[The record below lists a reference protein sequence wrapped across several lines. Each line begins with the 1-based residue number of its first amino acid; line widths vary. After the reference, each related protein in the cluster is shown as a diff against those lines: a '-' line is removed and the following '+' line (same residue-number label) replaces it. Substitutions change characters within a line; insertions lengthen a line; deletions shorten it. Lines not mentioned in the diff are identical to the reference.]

1 MSAAHVAAIDL
12 GATSGRVMRA
22 EVGSDVLR
30 LEEVARF
37 ENVPVQVGDG
47 LHWSILGLYGA
58 AGAGLA
64 AATRD
69 GAVSSVA
76 VDSWGCDYALLRGDA
91 MLGIPFSYRDE
102 RSLRGMELVE
112 RLVPHAESFTR
123 NGLQRLP
130 LTTVNQLVMDR
141 ESGLLEAAD
150 GFLHVPDLVGWWL
163 AGTRVAERTIAST
176 SGMLR
181 LDGTWD
187 APMLARL
194 GVDAGILPPV
204 VEPGTR
210 LGSVLPETARHFGIR
225 GDLEVVAVGSHDTA
239 SAVVATPMA
248 PGGAYISS
256 GTWSLVGIE
265 TAAPIV
271 SDEARTAGFTNEAG
285 VDGRT
290 RFLKNVMGMWLL
302 SETLR
307 HWEAAGEPAELQGL
321 LDAAAAVERP
331 VSTFDPT
338 DDRFYL
344 PGDMPG
350 RIAEWLRER
359 DRPVPATRAELVR
372 SILESLAV
380 AYADV
385 LRDVEALSGQRIER
399 VHVVGGGSRNAL
411 LCRLTADRLGVPVVA
426 GPVEATAI
434 GNVLVQARTLGA
446 IDGDLDA
453 LRDLVRR
460 TTRLVVHEP
469 TARSR

>member
-1 MSAAHVAAIDL
+1 MSTAHVAAIDL

-22 EVGSDVLR
+22 EVGEGTLLLD
-30 LEEVARF
+30 EVARF
-37 ENVPVQVGDG
+37 DNVPVRVGDG

-69 GAVSSVA
+69 GLVSSVG

-112 RLVPHAESFTR
+112 RLVPHAESFVR
-123 NGLQRLP
+123 NGLQRIP

-141 ESGLLEAAD
+141 ESGLLAAAD
-150 GFLHVPDLVGWWL
+150 GFLHVPDLFGWWL
-163 AGTRVAERTIAST
+163 TGSRVAERTIAST

-187 APMLARL
+187 APMLERL
-194 GVDAGILPPV
+194 GVDAGILPRV
-204 VEPGTR
+204 VEPGEL
-210 LGSVLPETARHFGIR
+210 LGPVLPAVASHFGIR
-225 GDLEVVAVGSHDTA
+225 GDLDVVAVGSHDTA
-239 SAVVATPMA
+239 SAVVATPMT

-265 TAAPIV
+265 TDAPIV
-271 SDEARTAGFTNEAG
+271 SDGAREAGFTNEAG

-307 HWEAAGEPAELQGL
+307 HWDAEGERVDLEPL
-321 LDAAAAVERP
+321 LDAAAAVDRP

-338 DDRFYL
+338 DARFYL
-344 PGDMPG
+344 PGDMPA
-350 RIAEWLRER
+350 RIAAWLRER
-359 DRPVPATRAELVR
+359 DLPVPASPAELVR
-372 SILESLAV
+372 SILESLAI
-380 AYADV
+380 AYAQV
-385 LRDVEALSGQRIER
+385 LRDAEALSGQRIDR

-434 GNVLVQARTLGA
+434 GNVLVQARALGA
-446 IDGDLDA
+446 ISGDLES

-460 TTRLVVHEP
+460 TTPLVVHEP
-469 TARSR
+469 ATR